1 MKHTDFYLEIQKIKK
16 QEQEELVEA
25 LKAHGGSYS
34 WYNEETKEFA
44 DEYPCIA
51 VNVDGTFPNPTDVI
65 IHSVSIDHREH
76 LLFVGEDKKDS
87 WYLVDFEADDVFAGH
102 LSYIIDLIPE
112 TNTVDDVTTR
122 EEGFVIASVSRD
134 DLMDAGFDAENL
146 SDQDMQNVANVM
158 GDFYDNY
165 GYRDDLLEAAHK
177 LQLAKLNHE

>member
-1 MKHTDFYLEIQKIKK
+1 MKHTDFYSKVEEIKR
-16 QEQEELVEA
+16 QEQRELIEA

-65 IHSVSIDHREH
+65 IHSVSIYNNSLH
-76 LLFVGEDKKDS
+76 FVGTDKDYGNS
-87 WYLVDFEADDVFAGH
+87 VDFEADDVFAGH

-122 EEGFVIASVSRD
+122 EEGFVIASVTRD

-177 LQLAKLNHE
+177 LQLAELNHE